1 MEKKV
6 TQDMI
11 IADIITKY
19 PLAIDALM
27 ECGMGCITC
36 PASQGES
43 LAEASQV
50 HGLDPED
57 VEAYVNRYL
66 ELVQQ

>member
-27 ECGMGCITC
+27 ECGMGCISC

-57 VEAYVNRYL
+57 VEAYVNRY
-66 ELVQQ
+66 